1 MKLDLKNIKENISK
15 EQILGRVSSQ
25 YRDIY
30 KVIVND
36 IEVLA
41 KVSGKYMYNTY
52 SKEDY
57 PVVGDYVL
65 LDRDDDKTGNAI
77 IKKII
82 DRKTILK
89 RKNIN
94 NGQNEVLAT
103 NIDYIFICMSLN
115 NDFNL
120 RRLER
125 YIAICY
131 ESGAIPIIILTKYDL
146 CNDIEIKVNE
156 VENIAIGIDVLTVS
170 NKDEN
175 SIKNV
180 LKYLK
185 NGITACFIG
194 SSGVGKSTLINNL
207 LRREQLETNSIRND
221 DKGRHTTTRRELF
234 ILENQSVVIDT
245 PGMRELSVDVEDLDK
260 SFLDIKDLENMC
272 KFSDCTHT
280 TEPQCAIKQ
289 AIDSGQLCP
298 KRYAN
303 YLKLKQESK
312 YINLNFK
319 EVEKE
324 KIKKMFGSKNEY
336 KNMTRH
342 IKNKNRNMY

>member
-36 IEVLA
+36 REVLA

-57 PVVGDYVL
+57 PVVGDYVV

-77 IKKII
+77 IEKII

-103 NIDYIFICMSLN
+103 NVDYIFICMSLN

-146 CNDIEIKVNE
+146 CNDIEIKVNQ
-156 VENIAIGIDVLTVS
+156 VENIAIGIDVLTIS

-207 LRREQLETNSIRND
+207 LRREQLETNGIRND

-234 ILENQSVVIDT
+234 ILENQSIVIDT
-245 PGMRELSVDVEDLDK
+245 PGMRELSLDVQDLDK
-260 SFLDIKDLENMC
+260 SFLDIKDLEKMC

-289 AIDSGQLCP
+289 AIDSGKLCP

-319 EVEKE
+319 ELEKE

-336 KNMTRH
+336 KNMIRH
-342 IKNKNRNMY
+342 IKNKNRK